1 MERTF
6 KVIAENGIHARP
18 ATNLV
23 NLAMR
28 FESDIWLVAND
39 RSVDMKSIMGV
50 MSLGIYKAA
59 KFTVRV
65 KGYDAEEALE
75 AISAL
80 LFTEN
85 LGIVVNE

>member
-23 NLAMR
+23 TLAMR
-28 FESDIWLVAND
+28 FDADIWLIAND
-39 RSVDMKSIMGV
+39 RAVDMKSIMGV

-59 KFTVRV
+59 TFKV
-65 KGYDAEEALE
+65 KTSGSDEENALE
-75 AISAL
+75 AITEL
-80 LFTEN
+80 LVRDN
-85 LGIVVNE
+85 LGVIYE

>member
-23 NLAMR
+23 TMAMR
-28 FESDIWLVAND
+28 FECDVWLIAND

-59 KFTVRV
+59 TFTVKT
-65 KGYDAEEALE
+65 KGTDESQALE
-75 AISAL
+75 AITEL
-80 LFTEN
+80 LLKDN
-85 LGIVVNE
+85 LGIIYE

>member
-23 NLAMR
+23 TLAMR
-28 FESDIWLVAND
+28 FDADIWLIAND
-39 RSVDMKSIMGV
+39 RAVDMKSIMGV

-59 KFTVRV
+59 TFKV
-65 KGYDAEEALE
+65 KTSGSDEEKALE
-75 AISAL
+75 AITEL
-80 LFTEN
+80 LVRDN
-85 LGIVVNE
+85 LGVIYE

>member
-28 FESDIWLVAND
+28 FESDIWLVANNKKRRHEVYYGRYVIRD
-39 RSVDMKSIMGV
+39 
-50 MSLGIYKAA
+50 L
-59 KFTVRV
+59 
-65 KGYDAEEALE
+65 
-75 AISAL
+75 
-80 LFTEN
+80 
-85 LGIVVNE
+85 

>member
-23 NLAMR
+23 TQAMK
-28 FESDIWLVAND
+28 FKSDVWLIANN

-59 KFTVRV
+59 TFTIRTS
-65 KGYDAEEALE
+65 GEDEQEALE
-75 AISAL
+75 AITNL
-80 LFTEN
+80 LIKDN
-85 LGIVVNE
+85 LGVIYE